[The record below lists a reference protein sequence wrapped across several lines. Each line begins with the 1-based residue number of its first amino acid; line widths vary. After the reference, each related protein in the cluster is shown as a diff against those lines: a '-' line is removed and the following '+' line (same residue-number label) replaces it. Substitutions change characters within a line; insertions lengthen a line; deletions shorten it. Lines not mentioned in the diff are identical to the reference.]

1 MMELILNDDSLQI
14 LTAKTWDFHA
24 RINENIAQNSFS
36 FCSRCSNHGRY
47 CVVADKTAEERKKM
61 IAIRDSLKDFHDI
74 LVYLQRVKSKQ
85 KKQRDEALA
94 RLEESRRLLIERI
107 SDQWPNKE
115 RRVAVVEEIITF
127 LGDVKTDEFPWNSK
141 GKAGGVSSFLVQT
154 SRFAIEFA
162 VMFASIYTTVTL
174 CKSRQ
179 RSGRLQKEN
188 INVAPVNSR
197 MFSNIQLDVLC
208 GRG

>member
-1 MMELILNDDSLQI
+1 MMELILNDDTLQI
-14 LTAKTWDFHA
+14 LTVKTWDFHA
-24 RINENIAQNSFS
+24 KINEKITQNSFS
-36 FCSRCSNHGRY
+36 FCTHCSNHGRY

-61 IAIRDSLKDFHDI
+61 IAIRDSLKEFHNI
-74 LVYLQRVKSKQ
+74 LVYLQRVKSRE

-94 RLEESRRLLIERI
+94 RLEETRRHLIEWI

-115 RRVAVVEEIITF
+115 RRVDVVEEIITF
-127 LGDVKTDEFPWNSK
+127 LGDGKTDKFPWNSK
-141 GKAGGVSSFLVQT
+141 GKARGVSSFLVQT
-154 SRFAIEFA
+154 SRFALEFA

-174 CKSRQ
+174 CKTRQ
-179 RSGRLQKEN
+179 RNGRLQREN

-197 MFSNIQLDVLC
+197 MFSTIRLDVLC